1 MKFEKLKIEGSWLA
15 SSKVHSDNR
24 GHFIEWFKF
33 DEITETTNIKFEVRQ
48 ANLSVSKKG
57 VLRGIH
63 YSMAKTG
70 QSKWV
75 TCAAGSI
82 LDFVVDIRPDSPTY
96 KHYVCIKLIAGDGQ
110 AVFIGSGLGHAF
122 LSIDEGSVV
131 SYLLDS
137 PYSPSEEFEINPMDP
152 ELNID
157 WQQYLDNKLGLVMS
171 PKDAN
176 APSLAERLAQNKL
189 PFLFN

>member
-48 ANLSVSKKG
+48 ANSSFSNKG

-63 YSMAKTG
+63 YSLAKIG

-75 TCAAGSI
+75 TCAAGSV

-96 KHYVCIKLIAGDGQ
+96 KSYDCNKLMAGDGK
-110 AVFIGSGLGHAF
+110 AILIGAGLGHAF
-122 LSIDEGSVV
+122 LSLEDGSVV
-131 SYLLDS
+131 SYLLS
-137 PYSPSEEFEINPMDP
+137 SSYSPSEEFEINPMDP

-157 WQQYLDNKLGLVMS
+157 WQKNLISKIEMVTS
-171 PKDAN
+171 SKDAK
-176 APSLAERLAQNKL
+176 APSIAERLEQNQL
-189 PFLFN
+189 PYLFK